1 VHSQSF
7 TKNHFHFLS
16 VLESVISGVL
26 LQQLK
31 QVKVDC
37 RVDGP
42 EVPNE
47 ITAANLVSGLL
58 YVGLH
63 CHAKYHTMDTLFVS
77 VTEATLK
84 ADSHIACRAHA
95 IPLPCC
101 AAKGLEC
108 VFPI

>member
-1 VHSQSF
+1 MLVHSQSF

-26 LQQLK
+26 LQQHK

-47 ITAANLVSGLL
+47 LVAATPVPAMWDCIVMLNITQSTV
-58 YVGLH
+58 Y
-63 CHAKYHTMDTLFVS
+63 LFGS
-77 VTEATLK
+77 LK
-84 ADSHIACRAHA
+84 QH
-95 IPLPCC
+95 
-101 AAKGLEC
+101 
-108 VFPI
+108 